1 MQKPK
6 QTLPKQTNTI
16 PPPSS
21 NTNNI
26 TPITNL
32 NTPINI
38 NPWTNKI
45 KIRGEGLLNSIM
57 DKYLND
63 DGDGDGDG
71 DIRGKVVDSRVREF
85 GCEDYER

>member
-6 QTLPKQTNTI
+6 QTLQKQTHNI

-21 NTNNI
+21 NNTTT
-26 TPITNL
+26 TPTTNL

-63 DGDGDGDG
+63 DGDGDGG
-71 DIRGKVVDSRVREF
+71 IRGKVVDSRVREF